1 MIMKSIRSI
10 SAILAVILAFAAQL
24 ARATDEHVYARG
36 EYAIIRGGLAPD
48 RRLALASHGECNGGC
63 DQFHVWLMTEPAHRK
78 LTALDEIGDANNLDT
93 APMAYHAMWSDNSRR
108 VAVKFRSN
116 RRVVQLNL
124 YAIENRRARLIAGPN
139 LFRQATGRDVVVEQD
154 DLRSSFPEIAWTG
167 PDRFRLTEYRGF
179 VTSDPEFARLL
190 GQYGKV
196 EKLDDGRLFVEFAAE
211 ADCVVMPGHRYRVVD
226 LRVGKFVD
234 PDTW

>member
-1 MIMKSIRSI
+1 MIMKSIRI
-10 SAILAVILAFAAQL
+10 LSAILAAILAFAAQP
-24 ARATDEHVYARG
+24 AGATDEHVYARG

-78 LTALDEIGDANNLDT
+78 LAALEEIGDANNLDT

-167 PDRFRLTEYRGF
+167 PDRFRLTEYRDVRSRVCALAGAIRQGGK
-179 VTSDPEFARLL
+179 ARRAPL
-190 GQYGKV
+190 V
-196 EKLDDGRLFVEFAAE
+196 RRIRRRGRLRRDAWQPLP
-211 ADCVVMPGHRYRVVD
+211 CGRSQGRQIRRP
-226 LRVGKFVD
+226 
-234 PDTW
+234 